1 MLVRNGLVFTGGAFL
16 RRDLRIADGV
26 FCELAPAGRLTLADG
41 EECVDADACYVLP
54 GLVDVHSHG
63 RAGEDFSFAGQ
74 EALRK
79 LCRSY
84 ATCGVTSVL
93 ATTMTNEPTAI
104 RNAMREIGSYRAKQ
118 KPDGAR
124 LLGIHME
131 GPFLG
136 KEKKGAHDE
145 RYLRPI
151 EEAWFA
157 QMQEESRQSIRL
169 VSLDPT
175 LPGAEAWIG
184 RCREQGIRISLAH
197 TTCDYETAVRA
208 VRAGADHVTHL
219 FNAMNP
225 LHHRKPG
232 LIGAAFDCGL
242 YTELICDG
250 IHLHPAVIRMMFAM
264 NPGKMILI
272 SDSMQAAGLPD
283 GAYSLGGLSVQVSG
297 GRASLSDGTIAG
309 STTDVFSAMVHA
321 ISFGVPKEEAV
332 LSASRIPAESIGME
346 DRIGSIAEGLYA
358 DFLLTDKEFHLK
370 EVCIRGEIL
379 SKL

>member
-1 MLVRNGLVFTGGAFL
+1 MLVRNGLVFTGGAFF
-16 RRDLRIADGV
+16 RRDFRIAEV
-26 FCELAPAGRLTLADG
+26 IFRELAPAGRLTPADG
-41 EECVDADACYVLP
+41 EECVDAAGCYVLP

-104 RNAMREIGSYRAKQ
+104 RNAMQEIGSYRAKQ
-118 KPDGAR
+118 EPDGAR

-157 QMQEESRQSIRL
+157 KLQEESGQSIRL

-175 LPGAEAWIG
+175 LPGAVSWIR

-197 TTCDYETAVRA
+197 TACDYETAVRA
-208 VRAGADHVTHL
+208 AEAGADHVTHL
-219 FNAMNP
+219 FNAMNT

-232 LIGAAFDCGL
+232 LVGAAFDCGL

-283 GAYSLGGLSVQVSG
+283 GAYSLGGLSVQVSDG
-297 GRASLSDGTIAG
+297 KATLSDGTIAG
-309 STTDVFSAMVHA
+309 STTDVFSAMVNA
-321 ISFGVPKEEAV
+321 IAFGVPKEEAI
-332 LSASRIPAESIGME
+332 LSASKIPAASIGME
-346 DRIGSIAEGLYA
+346 DQIGSISEGLYA

-370 EVCIRGEIL
+370 EVCIRGKIL